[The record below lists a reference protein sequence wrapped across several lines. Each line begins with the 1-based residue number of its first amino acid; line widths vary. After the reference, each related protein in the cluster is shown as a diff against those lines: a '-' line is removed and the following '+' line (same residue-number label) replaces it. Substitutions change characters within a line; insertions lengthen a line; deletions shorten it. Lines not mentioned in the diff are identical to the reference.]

1 MSCHHCILLV
11 QYFHFNDPK
20 FHMSVY
26 YIKNT
31 IQEVLYMLLLIKVL
45 SNTSLDD
52 KTDQIQVMTKRRRYK
67 NVEYDDDMIEYL
79 MKYLGCESYEQLQDF
94 LKHSHIPL
102 YN

>member
-11 QYFHFNDPK
+11 QYFYFNDPK
-20 FHMSVY
+20 FHISVN

-31 IQEVLYMLLLIKVL
+31 IQEDMLLLIKVL

-79 MKYLGCESYEQLQDF
+79 MKYLGCESYDNF
-94 LKHSHIPL
+94 KTS
-102 YN
+102 